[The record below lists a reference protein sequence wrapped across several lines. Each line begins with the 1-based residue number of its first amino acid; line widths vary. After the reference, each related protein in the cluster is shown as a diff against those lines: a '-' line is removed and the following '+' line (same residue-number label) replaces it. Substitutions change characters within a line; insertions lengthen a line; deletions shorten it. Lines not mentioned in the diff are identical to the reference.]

1 MYRWLFK
8 RWIYKIEENSICV
21 KFSDDGKILIC
32 PINIPFEKQ
41 KECVE
46 TCTSEEFLNKECTL
60 NNKNNKT
67 AQNDIIQSIKTDLTN
82 GI

>member
-1 MYRWLFK
+1 M
-8 RWIYKIEENSICV
+8 
-21 KFSDDGKILIC
+21 

-67 AQNDIIQSIKTDLTN
+67 AQNIITQSINTDLTN